1 VTLSS
6 EAAARFEAATRAW
19 VQRRLAIMVD
29 DEIDSA
35 PVVKSAIGGGHISI
49 TVGTGDPERQ
59 FKQAESLARR
69 LRGR

>member
-1 VTLSS
+1 
-6 EAAARFEAATRAW
+6 
-19 VQRRLAIMVD
+19 LAIVVD

-49 TVGTGDPERQ
+49 TIGAGASEAQ
-59 FKQAESLARR
+59 MKQAQSLARR